1 MTDSKQAQINPINKR
16 AIGGNAKKLAEQDRR
31 LRRISELAENLI
43 VAMIANRPISGTID
57 GINSIAPDAVELATH
72 IHDSVQVLVCKPD

>member
-43 VAMIANRPISGTID
+43 VAIIAKNPASGTIEN
-57 GINSIAPDAVELATH
+57 ISSNAPDAVELATH